1 MDAASVGARIA
12 APGSSPSRRLL
23 SLAADE
29 RLVEQI
35 RRGNEAAF
43 GVVFDRYSPPLLAFC
58 RHMLGSREEAEDAVQ
73 LTFAAAHSDLLR
85 QPGRAVALKPWLFTI
100 ARNRCLSMLRAR
112 RERPAE
118 LADQPSERL
127 DEQVEGRAELRQLLA
142 DVRELPQ
149 EQRAALLL
157 AEVSDL
163 SHAQVAEVLGC
174 EVARVKALVFR
185 ARTAL
190 IDRRTAREARCVE
203 IQEQLANLRGGS
215 LRRTPVR
222 LHLRECAACR
232 TYQEEVR
239 NQRRML
245 AAALPVTP
253 SLALKSSVMA
263 GLGVGGGSAGGGIAA
278 GVSSLGAAFGGSA
291 LAKVALVAVVAGGGA
306 IAVPAVVDS
315 RREAP
320 VAEPQAV
327 TPRSEDTASGRD
339 TAAGTSAAIVQPK
352 PARGLD
358 PAPTARGRAD
368 RPAQAEG
375 RSPSPGDAVQGKRTK
390 HDWAGPVPPGQ
401 ANAPPGQAKKADG
414 KATPPGQA
422 KKGEETAIPPGQA
435 RRPEAK
441 NVPPGQAKR
450 TESPPGGAGKAGNKG
465 TNPNPNSGK
474 AEVPSP
480 APPKVKDKPPTAAPV
495 TEPVPAAPSV
505 DKPKDDAQP

>member
-1 MDAASVGARIA
+1 MDAASVGARLG

-35 RRGNEAAF
+35 RLGNEAAF
-43 GVVFDRYSPPLLAFC
+43 GVVFDRYSSPLLAFC

-73 LTFAAAHSDLLR
+73 LTFASAYNDLLR
-85 QPGRAVALKPWLFTI
+85 EPARAVALKPWLYTI

-118 LADQPSERL
+118 LADQPSDRL

-190 IDRRTAREARCVE
+190 IDRRTAREAHCGE

-278 GVSSLGAAFGGSA
+278 GLSSLGAAFGGSA
-291 LAKVALVAVVAGGGA
+291 LAKVALVAVVAGGSA

-320 VAEPQAV
+320 VAEPQAE
-327 TPRSEDTASGRD
+327 TQRSEETASGRD
-339 TAAGTSAAIVQPK
+339 AAAGTSAPIVQPK
-352 PARGLD
+352 RARGLD
-358 PAPTARGRAD
+358 QAPTARGWAD
-368 RPAQAEG
+368 RRAQAKG
-375 RSPSPGDAVQGKRTK
+375 RSPSPGDAVQGERAE
-390 HDWAGPVPPGQ
+390 HDSAEPVPPGQ
-401 ANAPPGQAKKADG
+401 AKNADG

-422 KKGEETAIPPGQA
+422 KKAEETAIPPGQA
-435 RRPEAK
+435 RRPDAK

-450 TESPPGGAGKAGNKG
+450 TDSPPGGAGKAGNKG
-465 TNPNPNSGK
+465 SNPNSNSGK
-474 AEVPSP
+474 AEAPSP
-480 APPKVKDKPPTAAPV
+480 ATPKAKDEAPPAAPV
-495 TEPVPAAPSV
+495 TGPVPAAPSV
-505 DKPKDDAQP
+505 DKPKDDAKP

>member
-29 RLVEQI
+29 RLVQQI

-85 QPGRAVALKPWLFTI
+85 EPARAVALKPWLFTI

-112 RERPAE
+112 REQPAE
-118 LADQPSERL
+118 LADQSTEPL
-127 DEQVEGRAELRQLLA
+127 AQQVEGRAELRQLLA
-142 DVRELPQ
+142 DVRQLPA

-163 SHAQVAEVLGC
+163 SHAEVAEVLGC

-190 IDRRTAREARCVE
+190 IDRRTARNASCVE

-215 LRRTPVR
+215 LRRTPLR

-232 TYQEEVR
+232 TYREDVR

-253 SLALKSSVMA
+253 SLALKSSVLA
-263 GLGVGGGSAGGGIAA
+263 GLGMGGGSAGGGIAA
-278 GVSSLGAAFGGSA
+278 GVSSVGAALGGSA

-315 RREAP
+315 RREANAP
-320 VAEPQAV
+320 KPDAV
-327 TPRSEDTASGRD
+327 TRRSEDTV
-339 TAAGTSAAIVQPK
+339 AGTSAAIARPK
-352 PARGLD
+352 SARGLD
-358 PAPTARGRAD
+358 PGPTVRGRAD
-368 RPAQAEG
+368 RAGEAQGGSASSRDTG
-375 RSPSPGDAVQGKRTK
+375 RRAQSK
-390 HDWAGPVPPGQ
+390 HASAGSTPPGH
-401 ANAPPGQAKKADG
+401 ARKADG

-422 KKGEETAIPPGQA
+422 KKGEEIAIPPGQA
-435 RRPEAK
+435 KRPEGK
-441 NVPPGQAKR
+441 SVPPGQARR
-450 TESPPGGAGKAGNKG
+450 TEVLSGGGGKNVGNNGNGGSSGQAEAPSQAAPK
-465 TNPNPNSGK
+465 TNK
-474 AEVPSP
+474 AP
-480 APPKVKDKPPTAAPV
+480 AAAPV
-495 TEPVPAAPSV
+495 AEPVPAAPPV
-505 DKPKDDAQP
+505 DQPKDKAKP

>member
-73 LTFAAAHSDLLR
+73 LTFAAAYSDLLR
-85 QPGRAVALKPWLFTI
+85 GPARPVALKPWLFTI
-100 ARNRCLSMLRAR
+100 ARNRCLSMLRTR
-112 RERPAE
+112 REHPAE
-118 LADQPSERL
+118 LADQPTDRL
-127 DEQVEGRAELRQLLA
+127 EEQVEGRAELRQLLA
-142 DVRELPQ
+142 DVRELPT

-174 EVARVKALVFR
+174 EVPRVKALVFR

-203 IQEQLANLRGGS
+203 IQEQLANLRGGA

-222 LHLRECAACR
+222 LHLRECADCR
-232 TYQEEVR
+232 TYREDVR
-239 NQRRML
+239 NQRKML

-253 SLALKSSVMA
+253 SLALKSSVLA
-263 GLGVGGGSAGGGIAA
+263 GLGVGGGSAGGGGIAA
-278 GVSSLGAAFGGSA
+278 GLSSVAAAFGGSA
-291 LAKVALVAVVAGGGA
+291 LAKVALVAVVAGGSA

-315 RREAP
+315 ARDAQ
-320 VAEPQAV
+320 VTKPQAV
-327 TPRSEDTASGRD
+327 TERSKGTAEGRE
-339 TAAGTSAAIVQPK
+339 TVAGNSAAVVQPA

-358 PAPTARGRAD
+358 PATTARGRAD
-368 RPAQAEG
+368 RPGQAEG
-375 RSPSPGDAVQGKRTK
+375 RSASPGNAEPGKRPK
-390 HDWAGPVPPGQ
+390 HDSAEP
-401 ANAPPGQAKKADG
+401 APPGQAKKADG

-422 KKGEETAIPPGQA
+422 KKTEETAIPPGHA
-435 RRPEAK
+435 KRPEAK
-441 NVPPGQAKR
+441 NVPPGQAKP
-450 TESPPGGAGKAGNKG
+450 TESLPSGAGKAGNEG
-465 TNPNPNSGK
+465 NDPNGGK
-474 AEVPSP
+474 AEAPSP
-480 APPKVKDKPPTAAPV
+480 AAPKAKDNAPV
-495 TEPVPAAPSV
+495 AEPVPAAPSV
-505 DKPKDDAQP
+505 DKPKDKAQP

>member
-23 SLAADE
+23 SLVADE

-73 LTFAAAHSDLLR
+73 LTFAAAYSDLLR
-85 QPGRAVALKPWLFTI
+85 EPARAVALKPWLFTI
-100 ARNRCLSMLRAR
+100 ARNRCLSMLRTR
-112 RERPAE
+112 REHPSE
-118 LADQPSERL
+118 LADQPTDGL
-127 DEQVEGRAELRQLLA
+127 AEQVEGRAELRQLLA
-142 DVRELPQ
+142 DVRELPPD
-149 EQRAALLL
+149 QRAALLL

-190 IDRRTAREARCVE
+190 IDRRTAREARCAE

-232 TYQEEVR
+232 TYREEVR

-253 SLALKSSVMA
+253 SLALKSSVLA

-278 GVSSLGAAFGGSA
+278 GLSSVAAAFGGSA
-291 LAKVALVAVVAGGGA
+291 LAKVALVGVVAGGSA

-315 RREAP
+315 RRE
-320 VAEPQAV
+320 PQGPNPDAV
-327 TPRSEDTASGRD
+327 MQRAGDTAPRGG
-339 TAAGTSAAIVQPK
+339 TVAGTSAVIAQPK
-352 PARGLD
+352 PAPGVDRS
-358 PAPTARGRAD
+358 PTGSGRAD
-368 RPAQAEG
+368 RPGQGGAA
-375 RSPSPGDAVQGKRTK
+375 SPRDTVPRQRTER
-390 HDWAGPVPPGQ
+390 ASAAPT
-401 ANAPPGQAKKADG
+401 PPGQAKKADG
-414 KATPPGQA
+414 TATPPGQA
-422 KKGEETAIPPGQA
+422 KKGEEPA
-435 RRPEAK
+435 
-441 NVPPGQAKR
+441 VPPGQAKR
-450 TESPPGGAGKAGNKG
+450 SEAKAVPPGQVKRTDGSAGGAGKELGNNG
-465 TNPNPNSGK
+465 NGGNAGK
-474 AEVPSP
+474 AEPPSP
-480 APPKVKDKPPTAAPV
+480 AAPKVKDKAPAPAPV
-495 TEPVPAAPSV
+495 AEPVPAAPPL
-505 DKPKDDAQP
+505 DKPKDKAEP